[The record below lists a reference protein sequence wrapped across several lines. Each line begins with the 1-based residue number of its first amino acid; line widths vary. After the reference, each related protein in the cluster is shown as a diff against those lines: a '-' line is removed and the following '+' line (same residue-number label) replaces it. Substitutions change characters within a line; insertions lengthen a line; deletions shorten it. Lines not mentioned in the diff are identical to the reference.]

1 MPPEPSP
8 RRPRPGGGTANGPPT
23 SGARP
28 RQRGQERRSG
38 DRTRRGPRPASARKV
53 ALDVLDRIDAEE
65 AYANLALP
73 RALERSGLDERDR
86 RFVTDLV
93 YGTTRMRRACDFLVD
108 RFMARPPAG
117 RARNALRLGAY
128 QVAFAGVPAHAAVA
142 ETVAVSPQSAKG
154 LVNAVLRR
162 VAEHADPDWPD
173 DATRLSVPDWIL
185 ERLSADLGRD
195 RALAALAA
203 MDEGASPTERPDG
216 YVQDLASQ
224 QVAAAVGAQPGDLVL
239 DLCAAPGGKATAI
252 AGATA
257 GARVVAID
265 VRERRAGLVRG
276 NAERL
281 GLADRIDAVVADGRR
296 APFRGGGFHR
306 VLVDAP
312 CSGLGTLRR
321 RPDLRWRAEPGS
333 VGQLARVQRRLL
345 KAAAQLVR
353 PGGTL
358 VYSVCT
364 LTRAESTGVDDWLAA
379 NHGALEPVPAGG
391 GDTGLPPLDEGW
403 EPWGRGAI
411 LLPQTHGTDGMCLV
425 RYVRSGRAPD

>member
-1 MPPEPSP
+1 
-8 RRPRPGGGTANGPPT
+8 
-23 SGARP
+23 
-28 RQRGQERRSG
+28 
-38 DRTRRGPRPASARKV
+38 V
-53 ALDVLDRIDAEE
+53 ALDVLDRIDAED

-73 RALERSGLDERDR
+73 GALERSGLDDRDR

-128 QVAFAGVPAHAAVA
+128 QIVFAKVPVHAAVA

-162 VAEHADPDWPD
+162 VAEHSTPEWPD

-185 ERLSADLGRD
+185 DRLSDDLGRD

-203 MDEGASPTERPDG
+203 MDEGATATERPDG
-216 YVQDLASQ
+216 YVQDRASQ
-224 QVAAAVGAQPGDLVL
+224 HVATAVGARPGDLVL
-239 DLCAAPGGKATAI
+239 DMCAAPGGKATAI
-252 AGATA
+252 AGAVD
-257 GARVVAID
+257 ARVVAVD

-276 NAERL
+276 NAARL
-281 GLADRIDAVVADGRR
+281 GLADRIDTVVADGRR
-296 APFRGGGFHR
+296 APFRGGGFDR

-312 CSGLGTLRR
+312 CSGLGTMRR

-333 VGQLARVQRRLL
+333 VAQLARVQRRLL

-379 NHGALEPVPAGG
+379 NHGDLTPIPPDGGGGEAGDT
-391 GDTGLPPLDEGW
+391 GDTGLPPLEDGW

-411 LLPQTHGTDGMCLV
+411 LLPQTHGTDGMCLF
-425 RYVRSGRAPD
+425 RYVRSDPAPASPGPDPD

>member
-1 MPPEPSP
+1 
-8 RRPRPGGGTANGPPT
+8 
-23 SGARP
+23 
-28 RQRGQERRSG
+28 
-38 DRTRRGPRPASARKV
+38 V

-73 RALERSGLDERDR
+73 RALERSGLDDRDR

-117 RARNALRLGAY
+117 RTRNALRLGAY
-128 QVAFAGVPAHAAVA
+128 QIVFAKVPVHAAVA

-162 VAEHADPDWPD
+162 VAEHGTPEWPD
-173 DATRLSVPDWIL
+173 HATRLSVPDWIL
-185 ERLSADLGRD
+185 DRLSDDLGRD

-203 MDEGASPTERPDG
+203 MDEGATATERPDG

-224 QVAAAVGAQPGDLVL
+224 QVAAAVGTRAGDLVL
-239 DLCAAPGGKATAI
+239 DMCAAPGGKATAI
-252 AGATA
+252 AGAVD
-257 GARVVAID
+257 ARVVAVD

-281 GLADRIDAVVADGRR
+281 GLTHRIDAVVADGRR
-296 APFRGGGFHR
+296 APFRSGGFDR

-312 CSGLGTLRR
+312 CSGLGTMRR

-333 VGQLARVQRRLL
+333 VAQLARVQRRLL

-379 NHGALEPVPAGG
+379 NHGDLTPIPPDGG
-391 GDTGLPPLDEGW
+391 GEAGDDSLPPLEEGW
-403 EPWGRGAI
+403 EPWGRGAV
-411 LLPQTHGTDGMCLV
+411 LLPQTHGTDGMCLF
-425 RYVRSGRAPD
+425 RYVRSDPPSPDPPSPDPASPDPD